1 VQITVTLKMPFGWEE
16 RSMKSLELASLGL
29 VCPKAVQSPVSQLF
43 NSPLAAE
50 AA

>member
-16 RSMKSLELASLGL
+16 RSMKGLALASLGL
-29 VCPKAVQSPVSQLF
+29 VCPKGVQSPLSQLF
-43 NSPLAAE
+43 DSPLAAD